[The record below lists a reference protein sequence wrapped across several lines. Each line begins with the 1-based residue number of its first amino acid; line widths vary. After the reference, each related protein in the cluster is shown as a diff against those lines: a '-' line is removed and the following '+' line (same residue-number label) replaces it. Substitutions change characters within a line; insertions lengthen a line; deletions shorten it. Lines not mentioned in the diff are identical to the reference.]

1 MPRTPALLVGDEPTL
16 DAMRAGP
23 CEAVDDDWKDD
34 LVIRMLRELKR
45 QLIQL
50 ENTKPTPEI
59 DQANIRMVNVRA
71 LASMQRMLDR
81 LIRQDEQRSLKRET
95 RVAAKNDDAYAELER
110 RINRLVAAAE
120 TQTGPGESEG

>member
-1 MPRTPALLVGDEPTL
+1 MPRTPTVLVGDEPTL

-23 CEAVDDDWKDD
+23 CEAVNDDWKDD

-95 RVAAKNDDAYAELER
+95 RVAAKNDDALAELKR
-110 RINRLVAAAE
+110 RLDQLLAASE
-120 TQTGPGESEG
+120 TSPSPGEPQE

>member
-1 MPRTPALLVGDEPTL
+1 MPRTPNLLVGEEPTL
-16 DAMRAGP
+16 DAMRVGP

-81 LIRQDEQRSLKRET
+81 LIRQDEQRNLKRET
-95 RVAAKNDDAYAELER
+95 RVAAKNDDALEELKR
-110 RINRLVAAAE
+110 RLDQLLAASE
-120 TQTGPGESEG
+120 TSPSPGEPQE